1 METIK
6 ILDAGLLTTVQ
17 DLGRYGFQRYGV
29 SASGVMDEYSA
40 KIANKLV
47 GNKVGEAVLE
57 TTLKG
62 VQIEFLQNTAVAITG
77 GNCDA
82 TLNGTKIELWQS
94 YLVNRGDILKM
105 GICRSGLR
113 NYLAFAGGIDVPI
126 IMNSKSTNL
135 KAKVGGF
142 NGRKLMTGDIL
153 SVGVGSLEAPLTLNK
168 HYIPTYSKDI
178 KVGVILGQQDDHFT
192 EAGIKTFL
200 NETYTVTQESDRM
213 GIRLSSV
220 SGATIEHKNGADI
233 ISDGITF
240 GAIQVP
246 GSGQPIVMMADDRMG
261 IRLSS
266 VSGATIEHK
275 NGADIISDGI
285 TFGAIQVPGSGQPIV
300 MMADRQTTGG
310 YTKIGNVISSDLAKL
325 AQATPGTKV
334 KFVEY
339 TLEQAVQAIKNN
351 DIIINNQNSYVSP
364 VKEEVVDSSSRDYRI
379 KINNKMFELKVERI
393 R

>member
-77 GNCDA
+77 GNCDV

-142 NGRKLMTGDIL
+142 NGRKLMAGDIL
-153 SVGVGSLEAPLTLNK
+153 SVGVGSLETPLTLNK

-178 KVGVILGQQDDHFT
+178 KVGVILGQQDDYFT

-200 NETYTVTQESDRM
+200 NETYTVTQES
-213 GIRLSSV
+213 
-220 SGATIEHKNGADI
+220 
-233 ISDGITF
+233 
-240 GAIQVP
+240 
-246 GSGQPIVMMADDRMG
+246 DRMG

-379 KINNKMFELKVERI
+379 KLNNKVFELKVERI

>member
-40 KIANKLV
+40 KVANKLV
-47 GNKVGEAVLE
+47 GNKEGEAVLE

-62 VQIEFLQNTAVAITG
+62 VQIEFLQNTAFAVTG
-77 GNCDA
+77 GNCDV
-82 TLNGTKIELWQS
+82 TLNGSKIELWQS
-94 YLVNRGDILKM
+94 YLVNKGDILKM
-105 GICRSGLR
+105 GICKSGLR
-113 NYLAFAGGIDVPI
+113 NYLAFAGGIDVPVV
-126 IMNSKSTNL
+126 MNSKSTNL

-142 NGRKLMTGDIL
+142 NGRKLMTRDVL

-200 NETYTVTQESDRM
+200 NETYTVTQES
-213 GIRLSSV
+213 
-220 SGATIEHKNGADI
+220 
-233 ISDGITF
+233 
-240 GAIQVP
+240 
-246 GSGQPIVMMADDRMG
+246 DRMG

-379 KINNKMFELKVERI
+379 KINNKIFELKVERI

>member
-77 GNCDA
+77 GNCDV

-142 NGRKLMTGDIL
+142 NGRKLMAGDIL
-153 SVGVGSLEAPLTLNK
+153 SVGVGSLETPLTLNK

-200 NETYTVTQESDRM
+200 NETYTVTQES
-213 GIRLSSV
+213 
-220 SGATIEHKNGADI
+220 
-233 ISDGITF
+233 
-240 GAIQVP
+240 
-246 GSGQPIVMMADDRMG
+246 DRMG

-351 DIIINNQNSYVSP
+351 DIIINNQNSYISP
-364 VKEEVVDSSSRDYRI
+364 IKEEVVDSSSREYRI
-379 KINNKMFELKVERI
+379 KLNNKVFELKVERI

>member
-77 GNCDA
+77 GNCDV

-142 NGRKLMTGDIL
+142 NGRKLMTGDVL

-200 NETYTVTQESDRM
+200 NETYTVSQES
-213 GIRLSSV
+213 
-220 SGATIEHKNGADI
+220 
-233 ISDGITF
+233 
-240 GAIQVP
+240 
-246 GSGQPIVMMADDRMG
+246 DRMG

>member
-40 KIANKLV
+40 KVANKLV

-62 VQIEFLQNTAVAITG
+62 VQVEFLQNTAVAITG
-77 GNCDA
+77 GNCDV

-94 YLVNRGDILKM
+94 YFVNRGDILKM

-113 NYLAFAGGIDVPI
+113 NYLAFSGGIDVPVV
-126 IMNSKSTNL
+126 MNSKSTNL

-142 NGRKLMTGDIL
+142 KGRKLMTGDIL
-153 SVGVGSLEAPLTLNK
+153 SVGVSSLESPLTLNK

-200 NETYTVTQESDRM
+200 NETYTVTQES
-213 GIRLSSV
+213 
-220 SGATIEHKNGADI
+220 
-233 ISDGITF
+233 
-240 GAIQVP
+240 
-246 GSGQPIVMMADDRMG
+246 DRMG

-351 DIIINNQNSYVSP
+351 DIIINNQNSYISP
-364 VKEEVVDSSSRDYRI
+364 IKEEVADDSTRDYRI
-379 KINNKMFELKVERI
+379 KINNKVFELKVERI

>member
-77 GNCDA
+77 GNCDV

-142 NGRKLMTGDIL
+142 NGRKLMAGDIL
-153 SVGVGSLEAPLTLNK
+153 SVGVGSLETPLTLNK

-178 KVGVILGQQDDHFT
+178 KVGVILGQQDDYFT

-200 NETYTVTQESDRM
+200 NETYTVTQES
-213 GIRLSSV
+213 
-220 SGATIEHKNGADI
+220 
-233 ISDGITF
+233 
-240 GAIQVP
+240 
-246 GSGQPIVMMADDRMG
+246 DRMG

-364 VKEEVVDSSSRDYRI
+364 IKEEVVDSSSRDYRI
-379 KINNKMFELKVERI
+379 KINNKIFELKVEII

>member
-77 GNCDA
+77 GNCDV
-82 TLNGTKIELWQS
+82 TLNGTKIELWQN

-105 GICRSGLR
+105 GICKSGLR
-113 NYLAFAGGIDVPI
+113 NYLAFAGGIDVPV

-142 NGRKLMTGDIL
+142 NGRKLMAGDIL
-153 SVGVGSLEAPLTLNK
+153 SVGVGSLETPLTLNK

-178 KVGVILGQQDDHFT
+178 KVGVILGQQDDYFT

-200 NETYTVTQESDRM
+200 NETYTVTQES
-213 GIRLSSV
+213 
-220 SGATIEHKNGADI
+220 
-233 ISDGITF
+233 
-240 GAIQVP
+240 
-246 GSGQPIVMMADDRMG
+246 DRMG

-339 TLEQAVQAIKNN
+339 TLEQAVQTIKNN
-351 DIIINNQNSYVSP
+351 DIIINNQNSYISP

-379 KINNKMFELKVERI
+379 KINNKIFELKVERI

>member
-77 GNCDA
+77 GNCDV

-113 NYLAFAGGIDVPI
+113 NYLAFSGGVDVPV

-142 NGRKLMTGDIL
+142 NGRKLMTGDVL

-246 GSGQPIVMMADDRMG
+246 GSGQPIVMMAD
-261 IRLSS
+261 
-266 VSGATIEHK
+266 
-275 NGADIISDGI
+275 
-285 TFGAIQVPGSGQPIV
+285 
-300 MMADRQTTGG
+300 RQTTGG

-351 DIIINNQNSYVSP
+351 DIIINNQNSYISP

-379 KINNKMFELKVERI
+379 KINNKIFELKVERI

>member
-77 GNCDA
+77 GNCDV

-142 NGRKLMTGDIL
+142 NGRKLMTGDVL

-246 GSGQPIVMMADDRMG
+246 GSGQPIVMMAD
-261 IRLSS
+261 
-266 VSGATIEHK
+266 
-275 NGADIISDGI
+275 
-285 TFGAIQVPGSGQPIV
+285 
-300 MMADRQTTGG
+300 RQTTGG

-339 TLEQAVQAIKNN
+339 TLEQAVQTIKNN

-364 VKEEVVDSSSRDYRI
+364 IKEEVVDSSSRDYRI
-379 KINNKMFELKVERI
+379 KINNKIFELKVERI

>member
-77 GNCDA
+77 GNCDV

-142 NGRKLMTGDIL
+142 NGRKLMTGDVL

-200 NETYTVTQESDRM
+200 NETYTVTQES
-213 GIRLSSV
+213 
-220 SGATIEHKNGADI
+220 
-233 ISDGITF
+233 
-240 GAIQVP
+240 
-246 GSGQPIVMMADDRMG
+246 DRMG

-379 KINNKMFELKVERI
+379 KINNKIFELKVERI

>member
-47 GNKVGEAVLE
+47 GNKIGEAVLE

-77 GNCDA
+77 GNCDV

-142 NGRKLMTGDIL
+142 NGRKLMTGDVL
-153 SVGVGSLEAPLTLNK
+153 SVGVGSLETPLTLNK

-220 SGATIEHKNGADI
+220 SGATIK
-233 ISDGITF
+233 
-240 GAIQVP
+240 
-246 GSGQPIVMMADDRMG
+246 
-261 IRLSS
+261 
-266 VSGATIEHK
+266 HK

>member
-77 GNCDA
+77 GNCDV

-142 NGRKLMTGDIL
+142 NGRKLMTGDVL

-178 KVGVILGQQDDHFT
+178 KIGVILGQQDDHFT

-200 NETYTVTQESDRM
+200 NETYTVTQES
-213 GIRLSSV
+213 
-220 SGATIEHKNGADI
+220 
-233 ISDGITF
+233 
-240 GAIQVP
+240 
-246 GSGQPIVMMADDRMG
+246 DRMG

-379 KINNKMFELKVERI
+379 KLNNKVFELKVERI

>member
-77 GNCDA
+77 GNCDV

-178 KVGVILGQQDDHFT
+178 KIGVILGQQDDHFT

-200 NETYTVTQESDRM
+200 NETYTVTQES
-213 GIRLSSV
+213 
-220 SGATIEHKNGADI
+220 
-233 ISDGITF
+233 
-240 GAIQVP
+240 
-246 GSGQPIVMMADDRMG
+246 DRMG

-379 KINNKMFELKVERI
+379 KINNKIFELKVERI

>member
-77 GNCDA
+77 GNCDV
-82 TLNGTKIELWQS
+82 TLNGAKIELWQS

-142 NGRKLMTGDIL
+142 NGRKLMTGDVL

-246 GSGQPIVMMADDRMG
+246 GSGQPIVMMAD
-261 IRLSS
+261 
-266 VSGATIEHK
+266 
-275 NGADIISDGI
+275 
-285 TFGAIQVPGSGQPIV
+285 
-300 MMADRQTTGG
+300 RQTTGG

-351 DIIINNQNSYVSP
+351 DIIINNQNSYISP

-379 KINNKMFELKVERI
+379 KINNKIFELKVERI

>member
-77 GNCDA
+77 GNCDV
-82 TLNGTKIELWQS
+82 TLNGAKIELWQS

-105 GICRSGLR
+105 GICKSGLR
-113 NYLAFAGGIDVPI
+113 NYLAFAGGIDVPV

-142 NGRKLMTGDIL
+142 NGRKLMIGDVL
-153 SVGVGSLEAPLTLNK
+153 SVGVGSLETPLTLNK
-168 HYIPTYSKDI
+168 YYIPTYSKDI

-200 NETYTVTQESDRM
+200 NETYTVTQES
-213 GIRLSSV
+213 
-220 SGATIEHKNGADI
+220 
-233 ISDGITF
+233 
-240 GAIQVP
+240 
-246 GSGQPIVMMADDRMG
+246 DRMG

-351 DIIINNQNSYVSP
+351 DIIINNQNSYISP

-379 KINNKMFELKVERI
+379 KINNKIFELKVERI

>member
-77 GNCDA
+77 GNCDV

-142 NGRKLMTGDIL
+142 NGRKLMTGDVL
-153 SVGVGSLEAPLTLNK
+153 SVGVGSLETPLTLNK
-168 HYIPTYSKDI
+168 YYIPTYSKDI
-178 KVGVILGQQDDHFT
+178 KVGVILGQQDDYFT

-200 NETYTVTQESDRM
+200 NETYTVTQES
-213 GIRLSSV
+213 
-220 SGATIEHKNGADI
+220 
-233 ISDGITF
+233 
-240 GAIQVP
+240 
-246 GSGQPIVMMADDRMG
+246 DRMG

-351 DIIINNQNSYVSP
+351 DIIINNQNSYISP
-364 VKEEVVDSSSRDYRI
+364 IKEEVVDSSSREYRI
-379 KINNKMFELKVERI
+379 KLNNKVFELKVERI

>member
-77 GNCDA
+77 GNCDV

-142 NGRKLMTGDIL
+142 NGRKLMTGDVL

-168 HYIPTYSKDI
+168 HYTPTYSKDI

-200 NETYTVTQESDRM
+200 NETYTVTQES
-213 GIRLSSV
+213 
-220 SGATIEHKNGADI
+220 
-233 ISDGITF
+233 
-240 GAIQVP
+240 
-246 GSGQPIVMMADDRMG
+246 DRMG

-364 VKEEVVDSSSRDYRI
+364 IKEEVVDSSSRDYRI

>member
-77 GNCDA
+77 GNCDV

-142 NGRKLMTGDIL
+142 NGRKLMAGDIL
-153 SVGVGSLEAPLTLNK
+153 SVGVGSLETPLTLNK

-178 KVGVILGQQDDHFT
+178 KVGVILGQQDDYFT

-200 NETYTVTQESDRM
+200 NETYTVTQES
-213 GIRLSSV
+213 
-220 SGATIEHKNGADI
+220 
-233 ISDGITF
+233 
-240 GAIQVP
+240 
-246 GSGQPIVMMADDRMG
+246 DRMG

-364 VKEEVVDSSSRDYRI
+364 IKEEVVDSSSREYRI
-379 KINNKMFELKVERI
+379 KLNNKVFELKVERI

>member
-77 GNCDA
+77 GNCDV

-142 NGRKLMTGDIL
+142 NGRKLMTGDVL
-153 SVGVGSLEAPLTLNK
+153 SVGVGSLETPLTLNK

-200 NETYTVTQESDRM
+200 NENYTVTQES
-213 GIRLSSV
+213 
-220 SGATIEHKNGADI
+220 
-233 ISDGITF
+233 
-240 GAIQVP
+240 
-246 GSGQPIVMMADDRMG
+246 DRMG

-351 DIIINNQNSYVSP
+351 DIIINNQNSYISP

-379 KINNKMFELKVERI
+379 KINNKIFELKVERI

>member
-77 GNCDA
+77 GNCDV

-142 NGRKLMTGDIL
+142 NGRKLMTGDVL

-178 KVGVILGQQDDHFT
+178 KVGVILGQQDDYFT

-200 NETYTVTQESDRM
+200 NETYTVTQES
-213 GIRLSSV
+213 
-220 SGATIEHKNGADI
+220 
-233 ISDGITF
+233 
-240 GAIQVP
+240 
-246 GSGQPIVMMADDRMG
+246 DRMG

-351 DIIINNQNSYVSP
+351 DIIINNQNSYISP
-364 VKEEVVDSSSRDYRI
+364 IKEEVVDSSSREYRI
-379 KINNKMFELKVERI
+379 KLNNKVFELKVERI

>member
-77 GNCDA
+77 GNCDV

-142 NGRKLMTGDIL
+142 NGRKLMTGDVL

-178 KVGVILGQQDDHFT
+178 KVGVILGQQDDYFT

-200 NETYTVTQESDRM
+200 NETYTVTQES
-213 GIRLSSV
+213 
-220 SGATIEHKNGADI
+220 
-233 ISDGITF
+233 
-240 GAIQVP
+240 
-246 GSGQPIVMMADDRMG
+246 DRMG

-364 VKEEVVDSSSRDYRI
+364 IKEEVVDSSSRDYRI
-379 KINNKMFELKVERI
+379 KVNNKIFELKVERI

>member
-62 VQIEFLQNTAVAITG
+62 VQIEFLQNTVVAITG
-77 GNCDA
+77 GNCDV

-142 NGRKLMTGDIL
+142 NGRKLMTGDVL

-200 NETYTVTQESDRM
+200 NETYTVTQES
-213 GIRLSSV
+213 
-220 SGATIEHKNGADI
+220 
-233 ISDGITF
+233 
-240 GAIQVP
+240 
-246 GSGQPIVMMADDRMG
+246 DRMG

-364 VKEEVVDSSSRDYRI
+364 IKEEVVDSSSRDYRI
-379 KINNKMFELKVERI
+379 KINNKIFELKVERI

>member
-62 VQIEFLQNTAVAITG
+62 IQIEFLQNTAVAITG
-77 GNCDA
+77 GNCDV

-142 NGRKLMTGDIL
+142 SGRKLMTGDIL

-246 GSGQPIVMMADDRMG
+246 GSGQPIVMMAD
-261 IRLSS
+261 
-266 VSGATIEHK
+266 
-275 NGADIISDGI
+275 
-285 TFGAIQVPGSGQPIV
+285 
-300 MMADRQTTGG
+300 RQTTGG

-339 TLEQAVQAIKNN
+339 RLEQAVQAIKNN
-351 DIIINNQNSYVSP
+351 DIIINNQNSYISP

-379 KINNKMFELKVERI
+379 KINNKIFELKVERI

>member
-62 VQIEFLQNTAVAITG
+62 VQIEFLQNTVVAITG
-77 GNCDA
+77 GNCDV

-153 SVGVGSLEAPLTLNK
+153 SVGVGSLETPLTLNK

-200 NETYTVTQESDRM
+200 NETYTVTQES
-213 GIRLSSV
+213 
-220 SGATIEHKNGADI
+220 
-233 ISDGITF
+233 
-240 GAIQVP
+240 
-246 GSGQPIVMMADDRMG
+246 DRMG

>member
-77 GNCDA
+77 GNCDV

-142 NGRKLMTGDIL
+142 NGRKLMTGDVL
-153 SVGVGSLEAPLTLNK
+153 SVGVGSLETPLTLNK

-200 NETYTVTQESDRM
+200 NETYTVTQES
-213 GIRLSSV
+213 
-220 SGATIEHKNGADI
+220 
-233 ISDGITF
+233 
-240 GAIQVP
+240 
-246 GSGQPIVMMADDRMG
+246 DRMG

-364 VKEEVVDSSSRDYRI
+364 IKEEVVDSSSRDYRI
-379 KINNKMFELKVERI
+379 KINNKIFELKVERI

>member
-77 GNCDA
+77 GNCDV

-113 NYLAFAGGIDVPI
+113 NYLAFAGGIDIPI

-142 NGRKLMTGDIL
+142 NGRKLMIGDVL
-153 SVGVGSLEAPLTLNK
+153 SVGVGSLETPLTLNK

-178 KVGVILGQQDDHFT
+178 KVGVILGQQDDYFT

-200 NETYTVTQESDRM
+200 NETYTVTQES
-213 GIRLSSV
+213 
-220 SGATIEHKNGADI
+220 
-233 ISDGITF
+233 
-240 GAIQVP
+240 
-246 GSGQPIVMMADDRMG
+246 DRMG

-379 KINNKMFELKVERI
+379 KLNNKVFELKVERI

>member
-77 GNCDA
+77 GNCDV

-178 KVGVILGQQDDHFT
+178 KVGVILGQQDDYFT

-200 NETYTVTQESDRM
+200 NETYTVTQES
-213 GIRLSSV
+213 
-220 SGATIEHKNGADI
+220 
-233 ISDGITF
+233 
-240 GAIQVP
+240 
-246 GSGQPIVMMADDRMG
+246 DRMG

-364 VKEEVVDSSSRDYRI
+364 IKEEVVDSSSRDYRI
-379 KINNKMFELKVERI
+379 KINNKIFELKVERI

>member
-77 GNCDA
+77 GNCDV
-82 TLNGTKIELWQS
+82 TLNGAKIELWQS

-142 NGRKLMTGDIL
+142 NGRKLMTGDVL

-246 GSGQPIVMMADDRMG
+246 GSGQPIVMMAD
-261 IRLSS
+261 
-266 VSGATIEHK
+266 
-275 NGADIISDGI
+275 
-285 TFGAIQVPGSGQPIV
+285 
-300 MMADRQTTGG
+300 RQTTGG

-351 DIIINNQNSYVSP
+351 DIIINNQNSYISP
-364 VKEEVVDSSSRDYRI
+364 IKEEVVDSSSREYRI
-379 KINNKMFELKVERI
+379 KLNNKVFELKVERI

>member
-77 GNCDA
+77 GNCDV

-178 KVGVILGQQDDHFT
+178 KIGVILGQQDDHFT

-200 NETYTVTQESDRM
+200 NETYTVTQES
-213 GIRLSSV
+213 
-220 SGATIEHKNGADI
+220 
-233 ISDGITF
+233 
-240 GAIQVP
+240 
-246 GSGQPIVMMADDRMG
+246 DRMG

-351 DIIINNQNSYVSP
+351 DIIINNQNSYISP
-364 VKEEVVDSSSRDYRI
+364 IKEEVVDSSSREYRI
-379 KINNKMFELKVERI
+379 KLNNKVFELKVERI

>member
-77 GNCDA
+77 GNCDV

-113 NYLAFAGGIDVPI
+113 NYLAFSGGIDVPI

-153 SVGVGSLEAPLTLNK
+153 SVGVGSLETPLTLNK

-200 NETYTVTQESDRM
+200 NETYTVTQES
-213 GIRLSSV
+213 
-220 SGATIEHKNGADI
+220 
-233 ISDGITF
+233 
-240 GAIQVP
+240 
-246 GSGQPIVMMADDRMG
+246 DRMG

-351 DIIINNQNSYVSP
+351 DIIINNQNSYISP
-364 VKEEVVDSSSRDYRI
+364 IKEEVVDSSSREYRI
-379 KINNKMFELKVERI
+379 KLNNKVFELKVERI

>member
-77 GNCDA
+77 GNCDV
-82 TLNGTKIELWQS
+82 TLNGAKIELWQS

-142 NGRKLMTGDIL
+142 NGRKLMTGDVL

-246 GSGQPIVMMADDRMG
+246 GSGQPIVMMAD
-261 IRLSS
+261 
-266 VSGATIEHK
+266 
-275 NGADIISDGI
+275 
-285 TFGAIQVPGSGQPIV
+285 
-300 MMADRQTTGG
+300 RQTTGG

-351 DIIINNQNSYVSP
+351 DIIINNQDSYISP
-364 VKEEVVDSSSRDYRI
+364 VKEEVVDTSSRDYRI
-379 KINNKMFELKVERI
+379 KINNKIFELKVERI

>member
-77 GNCDA
+77 GNCDV

-105 GICRSGLR
+105 GICKSGLR
-113 NYLAFAGGIDVPI
+113 NYLAFAGGIDVPV

-142 NGRKLMTGDIL
+142 NGRKLMIGDVL

-168 HYIPTYSKDI
+168 YYIPTYSKDI

-200 NETYTVTQESDRM
+200 NETYTVTQES
-213 GIRLSSV
+213 
-220 SGATIEHKNGADI
+220 
-233 ISDGITF
+233 
-240 GAIQVP
+240 
-246 GSGQPIVMMADDRMG
+246 DRMG

-351 DIIINNQNSYVSP
+351 DIIINNQNSYISP
-364 VKEEVVDSSSRDYRI
+364 IKEEVVDSSSREYRI
-379 KINNKMFELKVERI
+379 KLNNKVFELKVERI

>member
-77 GNCDA
+77 GNCDV

-113 NYLAFAGGIDVPI
+113 NYLAFSGGVDVPV

-168 HYIPTYSKDI
+168 HYIPTYPKDI

-200 NETYTVTQESDRM
+200 NETYTVTQES
-213 GIRLSSV
+213 
-220 SGATIEHKNGADI
+220 
-233 ISDGITF
+233 
-240 GAIQVP
+240 
-246 GSGQPIVMMADDRMG
+246 DRMG

-351 DIIINNQNSYVSP
+351 DIIINNQNSYISP

-379 KINNKMFELKVERI
+379 KINNKIFELKVERI

>member
-62 VQIEFLQNTAVAITG
+62 VQIEFLQSTAVAITG
-77 GNCDA
+77 GNCDV

-142 NGRKLMTGDIL
+142 NGRKLMAGDIL
-153 SVGVGSLEAPLTLNK
+153 SVGVGSLETPLTLNK

-200 NETYTVTQESDRM
+200 NETYTVSQES
-213 GIRLSSV
+213 
-220 SGATIEHKNGADI
+220 
-233 ISDGITF
+233 
-240 GAIQVP
+240 
-246 GSGQPIVMMADDRMG
+246 DRMG

-351 DIIINNQNSYVSP
+351 DIIINNQNSYISP
-364 VKEEVVDSSSRDYRI
+364 IKEEVVDSSSREYRI
-379 KINNKMFELKVERI
+379 KLNNKVFELKVERI

>member
-77 GNCDA
+77 GNCDV

-142 NGRKLMTGDIL
+142 NGRKLMTGDVL

-200 NETYTVTQESDRM
+200 NETYTVTQES
-213 GIRLSSV
+213 
-220 SGATIEHKNGADI
+220 
-233 ISDGITF
+233 
-240 GAIQVP
+240 
-246 GSGQPIVMMADDRMG
+246 DRMG

-379 KINNKMFELKVERI
+379 KLNNKVFELKVERI

>member
-77 GNCDA
+77 GNCDV

-220 SGATIEHKNGADI
+220 SGATIEHKNG
-233 ISDGITF
+233 
-240 GAIQVP
+240 V
-246 GSGQPIVMMADDRMG
+246 
-261 IRLSS
+261 
-266 VSGATIEHK
+266 
-275 NGADIISDGI
+275 DIISDGI

-325 AQATPGTKV
+325 AQATPRTKV
-334 KFVEY
+334 RFVEY

-364 VKEEVVDSSSRDYRI
+364 VKEEVADSSSRDYRI

>member
-77 GNCDA
+77 GNCDV

-178 KVGVILGQQDDHFT
+178 KIGVILGQQDDHFT

-200 NETYTVTQESDRM
+200 NETYTVTQES
-213 GIRLSSV
+213 
-220 SGATIEHKNGADI
+220 
-233 ISDGITF
+233 
-240 GAIQVP
+240 
-246 GSGQPIVMMADDRMG
+246 DRMG

>member
-77 GNCDA
+77 GNCDV
-82 TLNGTKIELWQS
+82 TLNGAKIELWQS

-142 NGRKLMTGDIL
+142 NGRKLMTGDVL

-200 NETYTVTQESDRM
+200 NENYTVTQES
-213 GIRLSSV
+213 
-220 SGATIEHKNGADI
+220 
-233 ISDGITF
+233 
-240 GAIQVP
+240 
-246 GSGQPIVMMADDRMG
+246 DRMG

-325 AQATPGTKV
+325 AQSTPGTKV

-351 DIIINNQNSYVSP
+351 DIIINNQNSYISP

-379 KINNKMFELKVERI
+379 KINNKIFELKVERI

>member
-77 GNCDA
+77 GNCDV

-113 NYLAFAGGIDVPI
+113 NYLAFAGGIDVPV

-153 SVGVGSLEAPLTLNK
+153 SVGVGSLETPLTLNK

-178 KVGVILGQQDDHFT
+178 KVGVILGQQDDYFT

-200 NETYTVTQESDRM
+200 NETYTVTQES
-213 GIRLSSV
+213 
-220 SGATIEHKNGADI
+220 
-233 ISDGITF
+233 
-240 GAIQVP
+240 
-246 GSGQPIVMMADDRMG
+246 DRMG

-351 DIIINNQNSYVSP
+351 DIIINNQNSYISP
-364 VKEEVVDSSSRDYRI
+364 IKEEVVDSSSREYRI
-379 KINNKMFELKVERI
+379 KLNNKVFELKVERI

>member
-62 VQIEFLQNTAVAITG
+62 VQMEFLQNTAVAITG
-77 GNCDA
+77 GNCDV

-142 NGRKLMTGDIL
+142 NGRKLMTGDVL
-153 SVGVGSLEAPLTLNK
+153 SVGVGSLEVPLTLNK

-178 KVGVILGQQDDHFT
+178 KVGVILGQQDDYFT

-213 GIRLSSV
+213 GIRLSSI
-220 SGATIEHKNGADI
+220 SGAI
-233 ISDGITF
+233 
-240 GAIQVP
+240 
-246 GSGQPIVMMADDRMG
+246 
-261 IRLSS
+261 
-266 VSGATIEHK
+266 IEHK

-364 VKEEVVDSSSRDYRI
+364 IKEEVVDSSSRDYRI
-379 KINNKMFELKVERI
+379 KVNNKIFELKVERI